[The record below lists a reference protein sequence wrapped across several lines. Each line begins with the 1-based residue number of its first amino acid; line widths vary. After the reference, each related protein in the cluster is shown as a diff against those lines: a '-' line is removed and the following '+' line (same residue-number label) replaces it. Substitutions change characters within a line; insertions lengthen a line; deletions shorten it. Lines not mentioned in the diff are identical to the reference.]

1 MPKLKTK
8 SSAKKRFRF
17 TASGKIKMPQAGK
30 RHGMIKRTNS
40 QIRKQ
45 RGTTIFESCF
55 VIIVVPLCFLIC
67 EFVRLIIPCLLPA
80 WAIITLPFAD
90 ILNLFFAELLVLS
103 FGIIERGYTKN
114 DENLQPILKPIKAE
128 LP

>member
-1 MPKLKTK
+1 M
-8 SSAKKRFRF
+8 
-17 TASGKIKMPQAGK
+17 
-30 RHGMIKRTNS
+30 
-40 QIRKQ
+40 
-45 RGTTIFESCF
+45 
-55 VIIVVPLCFLIC
+55 
-67 EFVRLIIPCLLPA
+67 
-80 WAIITLPFAD
+80 TLPFAD